1 MRRRTKIKLNPKY
14 VLIVCVVFL
23 IGLIV
28 FSYRYSDKLSPVEGA
43 VGTVITPMQRGVNT
57 IGTYISSQLNNFK
70 NVNKLIKENKK
81 LKDQVDTLSYQNK
94 VYLQDKYELD
104 NLRKLYKLDQQYADY
119 PKVGAR
125 VISKDSNNWYN
136 TFKIDKGRKDGIK
149 VNMNVIAGNGLVGI
163 VTKVHYNYSLVR
175 AIIDDN
181 SKVGGMFSKTSDRCI
196 VEGDLQLID
205 QGKIRVSH
213 IVKDAKINEG
223 DEVYT
228 SQDSSKFL
236 QGILIGYV
244 SDIKMDSN
252 NMSKTA
258 LLTPVADFQHLEE
271 VLIITKLREP
281 LK

>member
-163 VTKVHYNYSLVR
+163 VIKVHYNYSLVR